1 MSASVD
7 ALDVVDNNDPEDRGV
22 QFIIVDA
29 MDDDIADFLSVVQLQ
44 AEDFGGNLALPHYG

>member
-1 MSASVD
+1 M
-7 ALDVVDNNDPEDRGV
+7 VDNNDPEDRGV